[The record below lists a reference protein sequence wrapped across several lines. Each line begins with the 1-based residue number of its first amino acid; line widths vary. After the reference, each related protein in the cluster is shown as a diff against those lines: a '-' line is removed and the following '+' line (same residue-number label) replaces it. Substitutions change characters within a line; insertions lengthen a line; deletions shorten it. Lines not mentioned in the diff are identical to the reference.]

1 MNPGQHTSFIRLF
14 DQHPKVC
21 IPILQRDYAQGRATE
36 AEVRGAFLQ
45 ALREA
50 LDKPIN
56 DPSLPL
62 DLDFVYGSVDST
74 GSFAP
79 LDGQQRLTTL
89 LLLHWYLAARDK
101 KLSEFIDWAMV
112 GRVARFTYAVRPTSR
127 EFFDAL
133 LIWQPDL
140 DTDTKLSTQIAD
152 QSWFFL
158 RWTADPTI
166 QSALTMLD
174 EIHSRFANAAGLY
187 VRLVDPDQPAVTFQL
202 LELQHF
208 GLSDDLYIKMNA
220 RGKPLTNF
228 ETFKARL
235 VGHASEVVADIQLE
249 LHGRAVSV
257 GEYISHRIDTAWADL
272 LWHYRDEQTALF
284 DERCMRLIRAVVI
297 VTRKPGENAE
307 PALMRALRDSK
318 EAFSFLRYY
327 EAGCLDEAFVM
338 AFVRLMDAWSGGTE
352 GIQTLLPEGGAFDE
366 SAFISRLL
374 TDATPLSYT
383 DLVQFAAY
391 CGYVSQCVDRI
402 PSAFGDWMRVV
413 VNLSVNTPYDELD
426 NYSRSVESLRELLNA
441 APNILE
447 YLACLPENPVRF
459 FYYQQIREE
468 RIKAALLLTGGGWRT
483 LIEAAER
490 HRYFAGQIEFLL
502 DFAGVLEH
510 WQDGSGFDWS
520 SDQQALC
527 LVEFENYM
535 GKAFAVFQAVGVLK
549 LPDFLWERAL
559 LMQGDYLL
567 RSGRNHSFLHNAER
581 DEGWKRL
588 LRGGTAASKRAL
600 VKQVFDR
607 IDLKQGVQRSLT
619 KLLKRALPGESW
631 RALLIQYPETIEYCQ
646 KRNIRH
652 EANGRVYL
660 LKKMRRNGEHAELL
674 TYVLY
679 QRLQAL
685 LESGDEVSYYSVV
698 SDEIEPFF
706 EGSFAC
712 QKGRMPIYVEP
723 AEGGVTIIVGG
734 RHGGLKPA
742 ALKKVAGEDWGLL
755 EWEQGKR
762 TLIVTL
768 EFEDAADVLSLLAEK
783 SRGLSL

>member
-1 MNPGQHTSFIRLF
+1 MNSGQHTSFIRLF
-14 DQHPKVC
+14 DQHSKVC
-21 IPILQRDYAQGRATE
+21 IPILQRDYAQGRATQV
-36 AEVRGAFLQ
+36 EVRTAFLQ

-50 LDKPIN
+50 LEKPIN

-89 LLLHWYLAARDK
+89 LLLHWYLSARDK
-101 KLSEFIDWAMV
+101 KLSQFIDWAMV
-112 GRVARFTYAVRPTSR
+112 GKVARFTYAVRPTSR

-133 LIWQPDL
+133 LIWEPDF
-140 DTDTKLSTQIAD
+140 TGDTKLSAQISD

-166 QSALTMLD
+166 QSALNMLD
-174 EIHSRFANAAGLY
+174 EINLRFADSRGLY
-187 VRLVDPDQPAVTFQL
+187 DRLVDPNQPAVTFQL
-202 LELQHF
+202 LELQNF

-235 VGHASEVVADIQLE
+235 VEHASEVVAHLRFE
-249 LHGRAVSV
+249 LHGREVLV
-257 GEYISHRIDTAWADL
+257 GEYIGHRIDTAWADL

-297 VTRKPGENAE
+297 VTRKPGENADL
-307 PALMRALRDSK
+307 ALMRALRDNK
-318 EAFSFLRYY
+318 EAFSFHRYY
-327 EAGCLDEAFVM
+327 EAGCLDEPFLL
-338 AFVRLMDAWSGGTE
+338 AFVRLMDAWSGGSE
-352 GIQTLLPEGGAFDE
+352 GLQMLLPAGGAFDE
-366 SAFISRLL
+366 AAFTSRLF
-374 TDATPLSYT
+374 TDATPLNYT
-383 DLVQFAAY
+383 ELVQFSAY
-391 CGYVSQCVDRI
+391 CGYVSKFFDRSPI
-402 PSAFGDWMRVV
+402 EFGDWMRVV

-426 NYSRSVESLRELLNA
+426 NYSRSVESLREVLTA

-447 YLACLPENPVRF
+447 YLAGLPENPVRF
-459 FYYQQIREE
+459 FNSQQIREE
-468 RIKAALLLTGGGWRT
+468 RIKAALLLSGGGWRA

-490 HRYFAGQIEFLL
+490 HRYFSGQIEFLL
-502 DFAGVLEH
+502 DFAGVLAY
-510 WQDGSGFDWS
+510 WKDGVGFEWDF
-520 SDQQALC
+520 DQKALC
-527 LVEFENYM
+527 LAEFERYM
-535 GKAFAVFQAVGVLK
+535 GKASAVFQDLGVVK

-588 LRGGTAASKRAL
+588 LRGGAAVGKRAL

-607 IDLKQGVQRSLT
+607 IDLNQGVQRSLT
-619 KLLKRALPGESW
+619 KLLKRALPSESW
-631 RALLIQYPETIEYCQ
+631 RALLIQHPEAIEYCQ

-652 EANGRVYL
+652 ESDGRVYL
-660 LKKMRRNGEHAELL
+660 LKRIRRNGEHAELL

-679 QRLQAL
+679 HRLQAI
-685 LESGDEVSYYSVV
+685 LESGDDVSYYYVI
-698 SDEIEPFF
+698 SDEVEPFF

-712 QKGRMPIYVEP
+712 QKGKIPICVEP
-723 AEGGVTIIVGG
+723 AEGGVTVIVGG
-734 RHGGLKPA
+734 RHGELKPA
-742 ALKKVAGEDWGLL
+742 GIRQIADMDWGDL
-755 EWEQGKR
+755 EWEHDKR
-762 TLIVTL
+762 TMIVTL
-768 EFEDAADVLSLLAEK
+768 ELEDAEHVLQLLSER